1 MTKSN
6 NLCAPFEVFG
16 LVGGAV
22 WKYGINAKYGTVSE
36 GLRKRDVMPVLSI
49 TFLVCVSVSVVVC
62 AGGGGSPDC
71 MIE

>member
-1 MTKSN
+1 MCSIR
-6 NLCAPFEVFG
+6 G
-16 LVGGAV
+16 LWVGGAV
-22 WKYGINAKYGTVSE
+22 WKYGINVKWGTVSE
-36 GLRKRDVMPVLSI
+36 GPRKGEVVPVLSI